1 MSALS
6 QIPLAN
12 CINGPINPELWN
24 SLGMDNYLKN
34 YLGGKNLTLT
44 QYAASVHSA
53 NFICGI
59 GRRCLAGQPCA
70 PVQKLDWLV
79 LYSSQQWNF
88 YMNSLHDAVEASIS
102 IVVGWTG
109 LTITVGIL
117 SIMVLAAASALMF
130 VGPTAYTLLA
140 AEAVGEGAAVE
151 AVGGSAVIGSAAVA
165 PLIVR
170 RHQKETLSTDLFGA
184 YARLD
189 NDLTILYSKLKKV
202 IFLNVDAVLRSP
214 ISSDQG
220 LYNLLKNGT
229 FLTANPSKLALEA
242 DARRMAQLTMMSELF
257 KSLRMFILVGK
268 DPCIYD
274 GPNGAFSGIDILSYC
289 TPDGL
294 MMNIVRAEGDKLVQK
309 IPHADLLTVKYGFS
323 TEFLASTAIRCQVR
337 SKNSSQ
343 AESKNNQNDQ
353 CAFTAPVCDARVP
366 DIRNKILSHQKVVIA
381 CREGGKLLI

>member
-102 IVVGWTG
+102 IVR
-109 LTITVGIL
+109 GIL

-257 KSLRMFILVGK
+257 KSL